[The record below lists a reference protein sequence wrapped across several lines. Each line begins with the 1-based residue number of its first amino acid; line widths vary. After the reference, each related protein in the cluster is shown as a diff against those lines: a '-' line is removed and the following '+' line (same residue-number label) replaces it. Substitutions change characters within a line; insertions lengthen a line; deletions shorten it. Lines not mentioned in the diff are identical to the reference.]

1 MTYYPAAQP
10 DTQDMARQ
18 NRENPLRKLLL
29 TLAILVTT
37 LFFIL
42 FYIYPL
48 GVILKVGLFADGR
61 LDTGALF
68 SLFTS
73 DYLPRVLWFTFWQA
87 VVSTVLTLLL
97 AFPGAYVL
105 ARFQFRGKSLI
116 RALATLPFVLPTV
129 VVAAAFLAF
138 IGPAGIINN
147 WLRDILSLDAGPIQ
161 INQTVWIILLAH
173 VFFNYS
179 VALRLL
185 SAYWQSLP
193 PALTQAAQML
203 GASPLRAFFEVTLP
217 LLRPAVMAAAALV
230 FIFCFTSFGVIV
242 ILGGPRFATMEVE
255 IYRQALNLFN
265 LPVAAALSLWQL
277 LFTFV
282 LMWFYTRTQ
291 ASIAHPARLA
301 AGRATERPARTP
313 RQKLLVYGNVAA
325 IMTLIGS
332 PLLALV
338 VRSLRG
344 ESGPTLVYYRTLF
357 TNRSNSLFFVPP
369 GEAILNSVLIAL
381 AAMLTAVVLALIAA
395 QALTGWEP
403 SPGQAR
409 GELRPRLSRLLDALL
424 MLPLATSA
432 VTLGLGYLIALGR
445 PPLNLRTS
453 ILLLPIAH
461 TVIAIPFVLRSV
473 LPGFRGI
480 PPSLREAAAVMGADR
495 WRVWREVDWPLIR
508 RPLLVGAVFAFT
520 ISLGEFGATVF
531 LTRPETPTMPVA
543 IYRFLGRPGALNYG
557 QALAMSVLLMLVC
570 VVAFVV
576 IERFRE
582 NGEGEF

>member
-1 MTYYPAAQP
+1 
-10 DTQDMARQ
+10 
-18 NRENPLRKLLL
+18 
-29 TLAILVTT
+29 
-37 LFFIL
+37 
-42 FYIYPL
+42 
-48 GVILKVGLFADGR
+48 
-61 LDTGALF
+61 
-68 SLFTS
+68 
-73 DYLPRVLWFTFWQA
+73 
-87 VVSTVLTLLL
+87 
-97 AFPGAYVL
+97 L
-105 ARFQFRGKSLI
+105 ARYQFRGKSLI

-129 VVAAAFLAF
+129 VVAAAFLAL

-147 WLRDILSLDAGPIQ
+147 WLRDWLALDAGPIQ

-173 VFFNYS
+173 IFFNYS

-185 SAYWQSLP
+185 SAYWQNLP

-203 GASPLRAFFEVTLP
+203 GASPLRAFFEITLP
-217 LLRPAVMAAAALV
+217 LLRPAVMAMGALV

-255 IYRQALNLFN
+255 IYRQALHLFN

-282 LMWFYTRTQ
+282 VMWVYTRTQ
-291 ASIAHPARLA
+291 AGIAQPARLA
-301 AGRATERPARTP
+301 MGRATERPVRTL
-313 RQKLLVYGNVAA
+313 RQKALVYGNVTA
-325 IMTLIGS
+325 IVVLIGA
-332 PLLALV
+332 PLLALIT
-338 VRSLRG
+338 RSLRG
-344 ESGPTLVYYRTLF
+344 ESGLTLLYYRTLF

-369 GEAILNSVLIAL
+369 GEAIINSVLIAS
-381 AAMLTAVVLALIAA
+381 AAMLTAVILALIAA
-395 QALTGWEP
+395 QALTGWER
-403 SPGQAR
+403 SPGHNQDVVR
-409 GELRPRLSRLLDALL
+409 SRLSRLLDASL

-453 ILLLPIAH
+453 ILVLPIAH
-461 TVIAIPFVLRSV
+461 AVIAMPFVLRSV

-480 PPSLREAAAVMGADR
+480 PFSLREAAAVMGADR
-495 WRVWREVDWPLIR
+495 WWVWREVDWPLIR
-508 RPLLVGAVFAFT
+508 RPLLVGALFAFT

-531 LTRPETPTMPVA
+531 LTRPEMPTMPVA

-570 VVAFVV
+570 VIAFVV
-576 IERFRE
+576 IERFRV